1 MSEGIDRFIPAS
13 LGFQNMFDEFAG
25 CAFPAFKVGN
35 EIRGIPVFVTGIFR
49 TSRNADLFKER
60 QIIQIVSHV
69 SGFFPGKSVFFQQA
83 FQCFDLVFNAGQNEV
98 SMELPCAGATIF
110 ENLPVMKPVL

>member
-35 EIRGIPVFVTGIFR
+35 EIRGIPVFVTGIFI
-49 TSRNADLFKER
+49 FCFY
-60 QIIQIVSHV
+60 
-69 SGFFPGKSVFFQQA
+69 FFFF
-83 FQCFDLVFNAGQNEV
+83 
-98 SMELPCAGATIF
+98 
-110 ENLPVMKPVL
+110 